1 MWLPSC
7 TSSASWSTVSW
18 YLNPIFLNLQ
28 SSLMSLLS
36 YYFHVAP
43 RVLPDP
49 FGPLSA
55 ELSPSAIAEAN
66 AAVNGVQQA
75 KTQGSKKQGTCS
87 TGRLIVLRIA
97 RVRIRYQIFGR
108 GMFIQELHPL
118 LPGEQLALWAKLNS
132 AKFLCQY
139 KAWTLSEIFIQ
150 QKFCAIR

>member
-1 MWLPSC
+1 MTLMWFRCHIPHLTP
-7 TSSASWSTVSW
+7 TQFNGT
-18 YLNPIFLNLQ
+18 LNPSFLNLQ

-36 YYFHVAP
+36 YFHVAP

-49 FGPLSA
+49 SGPLSA

-75 KTQGSKKQGTCS
+75 KTPGSKKEGTYS
-87 TGRLIVLRIA
+87 TGRSIVLRIA

-108 GMFIQELHPL
+108 GVFIREFHPL

-132 AKFLCQY
+132 AKVLRQY
-139 KAWTLSEIFIQ
+139 KV
-150 QKFCAIR
+150 